1 MSDFPRMG
9 GWIAEIDI
17 ILPFRKPR
25 RQRRAIRK
33 KAAGERK
40 MDCFLRPYRSFS
52 SLGPVSSFGY
62 SALALSALAAC
73 FALGVRPARAQAF
86 DVVQVFE
93 GQEVWL
99 THSGAQ
105 GYLGVHVT
113 DVDPSEV
120 QTYKLKDAH
129 GALITLVD
137 HDAPAGKIGLK
148 VNDVVLELDGQNIG
162 DAEQLGR
169 VLKDIPP
176 GRKVSLQISREGA
189 IQTVAVQLAERTA
202 VEHDVWD
209 QIGSGG
215 DGVPPA
221 GSMGILAGG
230 GNSFPSGFHFPFFGS
245 TLKVGALV
253 EPLTTQMA
261 AYLGVESG
269 LMVKQV
275 ERKSEAAA
283 AGLRAF
289 DVILRVG
296 SDAIATSADWE
307 RALRSNQGKPVQLTI
322 LRDKKQQQLTLKV
335 DSKRQKSQLDPNE
348 SSGTS
353 AGHSV

>member
-1 MSDFPRMG
+1 MYR
-9 GWIAEIDI
+9 
-17 ILPFRKPR
+17 
-25 RQRRAIRK
+25 
-33 KAAGERK
+33 
-40 MDCFLRPYRSFS
+40 FLRPNRGFSPLETVS
-52 SLGPVSSFGY
+52 SLGL
-62 SALALSALAAC
+62 LAWGVLGAC
-73 FALGVRPARAQAF
+73 FALGVRSARAQAF
-86 DVVQVFE
+86 EVVQVFE
-93 GQEVWL
+93 AQEVWL

-113 DVDPSEV
+113 DVDPSQV
-120 QTYKLKDAH
+120 QAFKLKDAH

-148 VNDVVLELDGQNIG
+148 VNDVVLQLDGQSIG
-162 DAEQLGR
+162 DAEQLGH
-169 VLKDIPP
+169 VLKDTPP
-176 GRKVSLQISREGA
+176 GRKVSLQISRDGA
-189 IQTVAVQLAERTA
+189 LQVLTVQLAERTA

-215 DGVPPA
+215 DVVSPVG
-221 GSMGILAGG
+221 GMGILAGG

-261 AYLGVESG
+261 AYLGVQSG

-289 DVILRVG
+289 DVILKVG

-335 DSKRQKSQLDPNE
+335 DSKRQKSELDLKELFAPA
-348 SSGTS
+348 

>member
-1 MSDFPRMG
+1 MNR
-9 GWIAEIDI
+9 
-17 ILPFRKPR
+17 
-25 RQRRAIRK
+25 
-33 KAAGERK
+33 
-40 MDCFLRPYRSFS
+40 FLRPNRSFPF
-52 SLGPVSSFGY
+52 LRPFLCL
-62 SALALSALAAC
+62 LALVAFL
-73 FALGVRPARAQAF
+73 ALGAPLAQAQALE
-86 DVVQVFE
+86 VVPVYE
-93 GQEVWL
+93 GSDALL

-113 DVDPSEV
+113 DIDPSQV
-120 QTYKLKDAH
+120 QTLKLKDAH
-129 GALITLVD
+129 GALVTLVD

-148 VNDVVLELDGQNIG
+148 VDDVVLDLDGQNIS

-176 GRKVSLQISREGA
+176 GRKVNLQISRDGA
-189 IQTVAVQLAERTA
+189 LQTLTVQLAERKA

-209 QIGSGG
+209 KIGSAG
-215 DGVPPA
+215 DVVPPA
-221 GSMGILAGG
+221 GSMGIFSGG
-230 GNSFPSGFHFPFFGS
+230 GFPSGFHFPFFGS
-245 TLKVGALV
+245 SLKVGALV
-253 EPLTTQMA
+253 EPLTSQMA
-261 AYLGVESG
+261 AYLGVQSG

-275 ERKSEAAA
+275 EGKSEASA

-335 DSKRQKSQLDPNE
+335 DSKRQKSELGPKE
-348 SSGTS
+348 LSPPA

>member
-1 MSDFPRMG
+1 MHR
-9 GWIAEIDI
+9 
-17 ILPFRKPR
+17 
-25 RQRRAIRK
+25 
-33 KAAGERK
+33 
-40 MDCFLRPYRSFS
+40 FLRPNGSFS
-52 SLGPVSSFGY
+52 IPCSFRYLIGLG
-62 SALALSALAAC
+62 ALLT
-73 FALGVRPARAQAF
+73 LGVRPVRAQALE
-86 DVVQVFE
+86 VVQVYE
-93 GQEVWL
+93 GPGALL

-113 DVDPSEV
+113 DVDPSQV

-148 VNDVVLELDGQNIG
+148 VNDVVLELDGQNIA

-176 GRKVSLQISREGA
+176 GRTVNLQISREGVL
-189 IQTVAVQLAERTA
+189 QTITVQLAERTA

-209 QIGSGG
+209 KIGSDG
-215 DGVPPA
+215 DGVPPS
-221 GSMGILAGG
+221 GSMGILTGG
-230 GNSFPSGFHFPFFGS
+230 GSSVPSGFHFPFFGS

-261 AYLGVESG
+261 AYLGVQSG

-289 DVILRVG
+289 DVILKVG
-296 SDAIATSADWE
+296 AESIATSADWE

-335 DSKRQKSQLDPNE
+335 DSKRQKSQLDLTP
-348 SSGTS
+348 S

>member
-1 MSDFPRMG
+1 M
-9 GWIAEIDI
+9 
-17 ILPFRKPR
+17 
-25 RQRRAIRK
+25 
-33 KAAGERK
+33 
-40 MDCFLRPYRSFS
+40 
-52 SLGPVSSFGY
+52 
-62 SALALSALAAC
+62 
-73 FALGVRPARAQAF
+73 
-86 DVVQVFE
+86 
-93 GQEVWL
+93 WL

-113 DVDPSEV
+113 DVDPSQV

-148 VNDVVLELDGQNIG
+148 VNDVVLELDGQNIV

-176 GRKVSLQISREGA
+176 GRKVNLQISREGA
-189 IQTVAVQLAERTA
+189 IQTLTVQLAERTA

-209 QIGSGG
+209 KIGSGG
-215 DGVPPA
+215 DAYPPS

-230 GNSFPSGFHFPFFGS
+230 GNSVPSGFHFPFFGS

-261 AYLGVESG
+261 AYLGVQSG

-275 ERKSEAAA
+275 ERKSEAAT

-296 SDAIATSADWE
+296 SEAIATSADWE

-335 DSKRQKSQLDPNE
+335 DSKRQKSQLDPKE
-348 SSGTS
+348 SSAPG